1 MSDPRSALDGA
12 RFQGLVTVEE
22 VGLRGMITL
31 RGDPSSDALAR
42 ALQTGVG
49 LEVPAMRGIAL
60 DGERGV
66 AWMAPDELLV
76 MVPLAE
82 AGAALRALEQ
92 GLAGEFA
99 TVADVSHVR
108 AVLTVTGR
116 HWRDVLA
123 KLCPVDFAPGAFLP
137 GEIRRTRA
145 AQVAV
150 AIWMSG
156 EDEVTL
162 VCFRSVAQYMFDL
175 LSTAARP
182 GGNVGLYRSPT
193 T

>member
-1 MSDPRSALDGA
+1 
-12 RFQGLVTVEE
+12 
-22 VGLRGMITL
+22 
-31 RGDPSSDALAR
+31 
-42 ALQTGVG
+42 
-49 LEVPAMRGIAL
+49 MRGIAL

-82 AGAALRALEQ
+82 AGATLRALEE

-99 TVADVSHVR
+99 TAADVSHAR
-108 AVLTVTGR
+108 AVFRVTGR

-123 KLCPVDFAPGAFLP
+123 KLCPVDFAPVAFLP

-156 EDEVTL
+156 EHEVTL
-162 VCFRSVAQYMFDL
+162 VCFRSVRNTCSICSPPRRGRAAMSGSTGPIMSSGRTTRSKVSPSTKPSLDRLLAQGGAVLVGGLGDGGGVVI
-175 LSTAARP
+175 ADGRARA
-182 GGNVGLYRSPT
+182 R
-193 T
+193 